1 MSGVRGR
8 TGADSS
14 MAAPALAAA
23 SAGGL
28 SLLSRRTAIV
38 VFFAFAFTYFFAAML
53 RGITATLSPVLT
65 RDFDLNAQELGLLA
79 GGFFVGFAAT
89 QLPLGKWLDR
99 HGPRNVMLAYL
110 VVAIAGCLAF
120 SMAGNFIQLLAA
132 RVMCGIGLS
141 AGLMAPLTGFR
152 RWLTPTAQ
160 LRANSWML
168 MSGSFGMVASTLPV
182 QWLMP
187 VMGWR
192 PLFWL
197 LALGI
202 GFAMAVIAWKVPPWQ
217 AARPDADAPPASY
230 TQVWQHPYF
239 RKMAPLGFFSYGGMI
254 AMQSLW
260 AGPWMVRVAGYPPLK
275 AATGLFIINICM
287 LCTFWTW
294 GMLNPWLARRGLS
307 TDRLITRVLPLSFVA
322 MAGIIIG
329 GPQAGAL
336 AWAAFCM
343 ASSVVS
349 LAQPAVGMAFSPA
362 VAGRALTAFNLA
374 LFSGVFVVQWGIGLA
389 IDGFMALGLSEVAS
403 FRCAMAVF
411 LACSVVSYGHFLA
424 AKDNS
429 RR

>member
-1 MSGVRGR
+1 MSSAPISDQTESSLRGAS
-8 TGADSS
+8 GATPGTS
-14 MAAPALAAA
+14 
-23 SAGGL
+23 GL
-28 SLLSRRTAIV
+28 SLLSRRNAIV
-38 VFFAFAFTYFFAAML
+38 VFFAFAFTYLFTAML

-65 RDFDLNAQELGLLA
+65 HEFDLSAQELGLLA
-79 GGFFVGFAAT
+79 GGYFLGFAAT

-110 VVAIAGCLAF
+110 LVAIVGCLAF
-120 SMAGNFIQLLAA
+120 SMAGNFTQLLAA
-132 RVMCGIGLS
+132 RVMCGVGLS

-152 RWLTPTAQ
+152 RWLTPIAQ

-168 MSGSFGMVASTLPV
+168 MSGSLGMVASTLPV

-187 VMGWR
+187 VIGWR

-202 GFAMAVIAWKVPPWQ
+202 GCAMAVLAWKVPRWE
-217 AARPDADAPPASY
+217 ASRPDADGAPSSY
-230 TQVWQHPYF
+230 AQVWKHPYF
-239 RKMAPLGFFSYGGMI
+239 RKMAPLGFVNYGGMI

-260 AGPWMVRVAGYPPLK
+260 AGPWMVRVAGYPPLE
-275 AATGLFIINICM
+275 AATGLFIINVGM

-294 GMLNPWLARRGLS
+294 GILNPWLAKRGLS
-307 TDRLITRVLPLSFVA
+307 TDRLIARGLPLSFVVLA
-322 MAGIIIG
+322 AIIIA

-336 AWAAFCM
+336 AWAAFCI

-349 LAQPAVGMAFSPA
+349 LAQPAVAMAFPPA

-389 IDGFMALGLSEVAS
+389 VDGFMALGLAEVTS

-429 RR
+429 H